1 MRPSIRRGLL
11 APVAAS
17 LLASGCVAQGLAF
30 RVDTRLHITSPKDRA
45 EVTLPLRL
53 SWTIRDFAVRSSS
66 NGDDGGSFAIF
77 VDRSPIPP
85 GKTLAWLARKD
96 SACTV
101 KPGCPDAAYLAP
113 LGIYETTETSLEL
126 RSLPLDGSTSPGRR
140 DRHHATI
147 ILLDHDGKRI
157 GEIAYDVTFDL
168 KQKDGS
174 GA

>member
-1 MRPSIRRGLL
+1 MKLRIRHGLV

-66 NGDDGGSFAIF
+66 NNDGGSFAIF

-96 SACTV
+96 SVCTAD
-101 KPGCPDAAYLAP
+101 PRCPDAAYLAP
-113 LGIYETTETSLEL
+113 LGIYETTETSLDL
-126 RSLPLDGSTSPGRR
+126 QSLPLAGSTSPGRR